1 MIETYAFAWSSN
13 SINGEPGGVSL
24 TYIGGGV
31 WEWSGRVDFPTD
43 EHPSSH
49 VNMVVSMA
57 CAGSEKR
64 FTITANFD
72 SATDESAE
80 CDPLILVL
88 GTLETGW
95 QASVDLPD
103 TGFVPS
109 APYLDLFGCVV
120 SA

>member
-1 MIETYAFAWSSN
+1 MIGTYAFAWSSN

-24 TYIGGGV
+24 TYSGGV
-31 WEWSGRVDFPTD
+31 WGWNGRVDFPTD
-43 EHPSSH
+43 EHPSAH
-49 VNMVVSMA
+49 VNMVISMA
-57 CAGSEKR
+57 CAGSPKT

-80 CDPLILVL
+80 CNPLLLVL

-103 TGFVPS
+103 PGFDP
-109 APYLDLFGCVV
+109 APPYLDLFGCVV